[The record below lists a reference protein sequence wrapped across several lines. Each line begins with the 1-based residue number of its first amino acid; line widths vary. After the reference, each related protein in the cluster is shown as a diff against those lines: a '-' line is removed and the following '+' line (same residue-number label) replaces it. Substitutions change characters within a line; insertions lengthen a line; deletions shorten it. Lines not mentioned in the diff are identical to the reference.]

1 MVQFFKT
8 FSKKNNF
15 YSNKF
20 SLYDFLPLKNP
31 KTSLYVC
38 VRILALDMCKIPA
51 VSCFVPGVTTKYSN
65 KFIFLFL
72 SARMWLSL
80 DPFSTDRSHQ

>member
-1 MVQFFKT
+1 MIFLKFACCLCLNSLVIIMLLSLSDLMVQFFKT

-38 VRILALDMCKIPA
+38 VNP
-51 VSCFVPGVTTKYSN
+51 
-65 KFIFLFL
+65 
-72 SARMWLSL
+72 
-80 DPFSTDRSHQ
+80 STGHV